1 MDYNSTSSS
10 NESKKPD
17 EKKKLEPVVKGPV
30 KTRKKS
36 EIRKF
41 ADVFVSEDINNV
53 KSYILMDVLI
63 PAFKK
68 AVSDVVTNGID
79 MILYG
84 SAGKS
89 RSSTNAH
96 YVSYNDYSRRDDR
109 GRPAGNLV
117 RAQTAYSYD
126 DIAFNTRGEAE
137 DVLTQMEATIDKYG
151 FVTIADMYDLAN
163 LTSNYTDNK
172 YGWMNVR
179 NAEVVRARDGYV
191 IKLPRAVP
199 ID

>member
-1 MDYNSTSSS
+1 MDYNSGSANKENKS
-10 NESKKPD
+10 E
-17 EKKKLEPVVKGPV
+17 EKKKLEPVVKGPA
-30 KTRKKS
+30 KTKKKS

-41 ADVFVSEDINNV
+41 ADVFVSEDVANV
-53 KSYILMDVLI
+53 KSYIFMDVLI

-84 SAGKS
+84 SSGKT
-89 RSSTNAH
+89 RSTNNAH
-96 YVSYNDYSRRDDR
+96 YVSYNNYSRGDR
-109 GRPAGNLV
+109 SRTDTNTV
-117 RAQTAYSYD
+117 RSSYSYD
-126 DIAFNTRGEAE
+126 DIVFNTRGEAE
-137 DVLTQMEATIDKYG
+137 DVLTQMELTAEKYG

-163 LTSNYTDNK
+163 LSSNYTDNK

-179 NAEVVRARDGYV
+179 SAEVVRARDGYM

>member
-1 MDYNSTSSS
+1 MDYNSGSTSKE
-10 NESKKPD
+10 NKPE
-17 EKKKLEPVVKGPV
+17 EKKKLEPVVKGPA
-30 KTRKKS
+30 KTKKKS

-41 ADVFVSEDINNV
+41 ADVFVSEDVANV
-53 KSYILMDVLI
+53 KSYIFMDVLI

-84 SAGKS
+84 SSGKT
-89 RSSTNAH
+89 RSTNNAH
-96 YVSYNDYSRRDDR
+96 YVSYNNYSRGDR
-109 GRPAGNLV
+109 SRTDTNTV
-117 RAQTAYSYD
+117 RSSYSYD
-126 DIAFNTRGEAE
+126 DIVFNTRGEAE
-137 DVLTQMEATIDKYG
+137 DVLTQMELTAEKYG
-151 FVTIADMYDLAN
+151 FVTIADMHDLAN

-179 NAEVVRARDGYV
+179 SAEVVRARDGYM

>member
-10 NESKKPD
+10 GENKKLD
-17 EKKKLEPVVKGPV
+17 EKKKLDPVVKGPV

-36 EIRKF
+36 EIRKL

-109 GRPAGNLV
+109 GRPAGNSV

-179 NAEVVRARDGYV
+179 NAEVIRARDGYV

>member
-41 ADVFVSEDINNV
+41 ADVFVSEDINSV

-109 GRPAGNLV
+109 GRPAGNSV
-117 RAQTAYSYD
+117 RAQTAYSYN

>member
-1 MDYNSTSSS
+1 MDYNSTSS
-10 NESKKPD
+10 NGENKKPD
-17 EKKKLEPVVKGPV
+17 EKKKLDPVVKGPV

-109 GRPAGNLV
+109 GRPAGNSV

-179 NAEVVRARDGYV
+179 NAEVTRARDGYV

>member
-17 EKKKLEPVVKGPV
+17 EKKKLDPVVKGPV

-84 SAGKS
+84 STGKS

-109 GRPAGNLV
+109 GRPAGNSV

-179 NAEVVRARDGYV
+179 NAEVIRARDGYV